1 MIRLTVILALTLL
14 LAPAPAAVQ
23 AAERSTLSTFGLGA
37 GAAAASLLW
46 GPAKVLFAA
55 GGSAVAGLAWL
66 ITGGHKG
73 TARRILQSAV
83 RGDYVVTPA
92 QIAMEEPLTFVGR
105 DPDRDPYPYSNK

>member
-1 MIRLTVILALTLL
+1 MKTLAAVLAVILLV
-14 LAPAPAAVQ
+14 APASAQ
-23 AAERSTLSTFGLGA
+23 AAERSALSTFGH
-37 GAAAASLLW
+37 GAAAATVSVFW

-55 GGSAVAGLAWL
+55 GGAAIAGLAWV

-92 QIAMEEPLTFVGR
+92 QIAMEAPLSFVGR
-105 DPDRDPYPYSNK
+105 DPDRDPYPYKK